1 VVTKSDYQQPSCY
14 FLERARRHFWVTTS
28 PSTPLYTVYDAHCP
42 SRTAL
47 NRIGDRWTALIVG
60 ALAERPHRFG
70 ELRRRVGGISQ
81 KMLTQTLRSLE
92 RDDLVSRTVF
102 PTSPVTVEY
111 ALTDLGETLVPV
123 LAAIRDWAEDHVG
136 EILVARA
143 GRPAPR
149 E

>member
-1 VVTKSDYQQPSCY
+1 VSNP
-14 FLERARRHFWVTTS
+14 
-28 PSTPLYTVYDAHCP
+28 PLYTVYDARCP

-60 ALAERPHRFG
+60 VLAERPHRFG
-70 ELRRRVGGISQ
+70 ELRRGVDGISQ

-92 RDDLVSRTVF
+92 RDGLVSRTVF
-102 PTSPVTVEY
+102 PTVPVTVEY

-123 LAAIRDWAEDHVG
+123 LAAIRDWAEDHIAEV
-136 EILVARA
+136 LVARD
-143 GRPAPR
+143 GSPPPKP